1 MPQSLTSKLYNS
13 YLVLAV
19 LLVTVAAFVPIIVA
33 VLEFVEA
40 ADVLLTSRTPE
51 TRWDESY
58 TGTPL

>member
-51 TRWDESY
+51 TR
-58 TGTPL
+58 